1 MSQQRMMKSYEKSC
15 GQRKSCCKLLLRT
28 ISGGWKLRVK
38 WTHNPKLHRL
48 KRFGQIDTLMS
59 FYWHACHLLMHDDH
73 DLDGHLY

>member
-1 MSQQRMMKSYEKSC
+1 MGANHDTAALMSHDDATKYAYVVFDE
-15 GQRKSCCKLLLRT
+15 
-28 ISGGWKLRVK
+28 GGVK

-48 KRFGQIDTLMS
+48 KRFGQIDRLMS